1 MNNLTT
7 YEQLIADKLQQL
19 PVPDMAD
26 AIWARIEQRLNV
38 EMPLE
43 DGGNNTGSSSL
54 PGFQFPGK
62 GIVFLFL
69 AALVSVLFYLNYR
82 PTKQG
87 QKNHTPS
94 NTNTI
99 SIPVQDIYKTP
110 EEKSA
115 VQPAESMYTD
125 KADLPIQ
132 YSRGDSF
139 DTQIPASSTEPISII
154 NEKATLPKSAPVITI
169 GQSIIPK
176 NLTPIQDSGAKK
188 GRGVKG
194 IGTDDYRIVPV
205 KKDSL

>member
-69 AALVSVLFYLNYR
+69 AALVSVLFYLNR
-82 PTKQG
+82 PTKQI
-87 QKNHTPS
+87 QNNHTPS

-99 SIPVQDIYKTP
+99 RIPVQDIYKTLK
-110 EEKSA
+110 EKPR

-125 KADLPIQ
+125 KADLPIA
-132 YSRGDSF
+132 YSKEDSF
-139 DTQIPASSTEPISII
+139 DTQTPPESTESISII
-154 NEKATLPKSAPVITI
+154 NDKASLPKPSPVITI
-169 GQSIIPK
+169 GPPIIPK
-176 NLTPIQDSGAKK
+176 NLTPKQDSVTKK

>member
-69 AALVSVLFYLNYR
+69 AALVSVLFYLNR
-82 PTKQG
+82 PVKQV
-87 QKNHTPS
+87 QNNNIPS

-99 SIPVQDIYKTP
+99 SIPVQNLYKP
-110 EEKSA
+110 LEEKPS

-132 YSRGDSF
+132 YSKGDSF

-154 NEKATLPKSAPVITI
+154 NETVTLPKSAPVITI

-176 NLTPIQDSGAKK
+176 NLSPVQDSGTKK

>member
-69 AALVSVLFYLNYR
+69 AALVSVLFYLNR
-82 PTKQG
+82 PTKQI
-87 QKNHTPS
+87 QNNHTPS

-99 SIPVQDIYKTP
+99 RIPVQDIYKTL
-110 EEKSA
+110 EEKPR

-125 KADLPIQ
+125 KADLPIA
-132 YSRGDSF
+132 YSKEDSF
-139 DTQIPASSTEPISII
+139 DTQTPPESTESISII
-154 NEKATLPKSAPVITI
+154 NDKASLPKPAPVITI
-169 GQSIIPK
+169 GPPIMPK
-176 NLTPIQDSGAKK
+176 NLTPKQDSGTKK

>member
-69 AALVSVLFYLNYR
+69 AALVSVLFYLNR
-82 PTKQG
+82 PVKQV
-87 QKNHTPS
+87 QNNNIPS

-99 SIPVQDIYKTP
+99 SIPVQDLYKPP
-110 EEKSA
+110 EEKLS

-139 DTQIPASSTEPISII
+139 DTQTPASSTEPFSII

-176 NLTPIQDSGAKK
+176 NLSPVQDSGTKK